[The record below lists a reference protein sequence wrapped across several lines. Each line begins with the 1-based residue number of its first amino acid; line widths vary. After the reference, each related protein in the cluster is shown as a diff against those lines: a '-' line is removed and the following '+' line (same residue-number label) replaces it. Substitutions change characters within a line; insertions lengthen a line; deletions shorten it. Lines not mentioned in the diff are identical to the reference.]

1 MVGFARYLAFHNLI
15 VDPDSLAGT
24 GNNYYVLYV
33 PRLAR
38 VSFAAWDQN
47 LAFGRL
53 GFVGA
58 RYRPYYED
66 GAGIPAQL
74 RNIPGLEELVPGEG
88 LGEPNLLVTRFLESP
103 KFRSLYDRTYRE
115 LFTDLLRSG
124 RAGALLDRLGTVIRT
139 ANVDRH
145 LVDPAK
151 FDADLARNHAFLAGR
166 IAFLETV
173 SPITK

>member
-1 MVGFARYLAFHNLI
+1 MVGFARYLAFHNLV

-33 PRLAR
+33 PRLSQM
-38 VSFAAWDQN
+38 SFASWDQN

-66 GAGIPAQL
+66 GSGIPAQFK
-74 RNIPGLEELVPGEG
+74 NIPGLEELIPGEG
-88 LGEPNLLVTRFLESP
+88 LGEPNLLVTRFLGSQ

-115 LFTDLLRSG
+115 LFTDLLQSG
-124 RAGALLDRLGTVIRT
+124 RAGALLDRLATVIRT

-145 LVDPAK
+145 LVDAAK
-151 FDADLARNHAFLAGR
+151 FDADLARNHAFLVNR
-166 IAFLETV
+166 IAFLERV
-173 SPITK
+173 SPISK